1 MFRITVHG
9 QSISCQCD
17 VCATDSIDYLKCAF
31 FFSQD
36 WNGLVKTAQFSQN
49 GTTYSV
55 AITDDMC
62 LLPAEIGEGEFD
74 ISVFGQLPGKTL
86 RITTLSVRA
95 NMKKSGFVPDGQTP
109 IPPTADL
116 YSQLIEKLEDTVEA
130 IPKKLSEFENDT
142 DFAEKSDIPTR
153 VSQLENDAGYIENNG
168 KIHESVSAVSGG
180 YIQFNTHMQAS
191 NTANVI
197 KISSSGVNIS
207 SEYGGVHISD
217 VSTPTEDTDA
227 ANKKYVDDVIPDI
240 PTKVSAFVNDAGY
253 IKNNV
258 HEVADV
264 RISAIDTM
272 SLGSQYGNMTINSS
286 HGNVS
291 IYTTGSGNV
300 KISNL
305 IDPTNDSDA
314 VNKGYVDGLVGDI
327 ETALDGIIAYQNSL
341 TGGETV

>member
-31 FFSQD
+31 FFSQE

-153 VSQLENDAGYIENNG
+153 VSQFSNDAGYITSQHIPTRVSQLENDAGYV
-168 KIHESVSAVSGG
+168 VS
-180 YIQFNTHMQAS
+180 
-191 NTANVI
+191 
-197 KISSSGVNIS
+197 K
-207 SEYGGVHISD
+207 D
-217 VSTPTEDTDA
+217 V
-227 ANKKYVDDVIPDI
+227 
-240 PTKVSAFVNDAGY
+240 PTKLSQFTNDAGY

-272 SLGSQYGNMTINSS
+272 SLGSQYGNMTISSTHSNVTINSTL
-286 HGNVS
+286 GNVS
-291 IYTTGSGNV
+291 IYTAGSGNV

-314 VNKGYVDGLVGDI
+314 VNKAYVDGLVGDI

-341 TGGETV
+341 IGGETV